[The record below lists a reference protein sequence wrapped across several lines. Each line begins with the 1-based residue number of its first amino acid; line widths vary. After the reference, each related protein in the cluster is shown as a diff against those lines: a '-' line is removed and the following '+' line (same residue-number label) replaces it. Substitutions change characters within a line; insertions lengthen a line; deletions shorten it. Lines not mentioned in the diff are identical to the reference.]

1 MKICIDAGHGGADSG
16 AVGPSLLRE
25 KDVNL
30 KVALYLGEILSNN
43 GIEVVYT
50 RKNDDMLGRNSN
62 ESLRKR
68 VEIANQ
74 SGADYFV
81 SIHCNS
87 AENSNAQG
95 SEVFI
100 YTVRSKA
107 KNMAE
112 EILNKIAETMGFAK
126 RGVKTANFYVIRN
139 TNMPACLVEIA
150 FISNPREE
158 AVLGDDKMQQKI
170 ALAIA
175 KGIGSAL
182 GINIMEFK
190 KGRVIA
196 KSGLNVRK
204 GPSTQSPI
212 LKAYKFGEIIN
223 IYSMLDGW
231 YKTDDG
237 WVFGRYVEFLK

>member
-1 MKICIDAGHGGADSG
+1 MKICIDAGHGGVDTG
-16 AVGPSLLRE
+16 AVGPSGLKE

-30 KVALYLGEILSNN
+30 KVALYLGEILKNN

-50 RKNDDMLGRNSN
+50 RENDDLIGRNSS
-62 ESLRKR
+62 ESLRNR
-68 VEIANQ
+68 VDIANR

-81 SIHCNS
+81 SIHCNA
-87 AENSNAQG
+87 AENKNAQG

-100 YTVRSKA
+100 YTIRSKA
-107 KNMAE
+107 KNMAD
-112 EILNKIAETMGFAK
+112 EILNKITETMGFVK
-126 RGVKTANFYVIRN
+126 RGVKTAAFYVLKRTI
-139 TNMPACLVEIA
+139 MPACLVEIA

-158 AVLGDDKMQQKI
+158 KVLADDKIQQKI

-175 KGIGSAL
+175 KGIGNAL

-190 KGRVIA
+190 KGKVIA

-212 LKAYKFGEIIN
+212 LKAYKYGEIIN
-223 IYSMLDGW
+223 IYSILDGW

-237 WVFGRYVEFLK
+237 WVFGRYVEFI